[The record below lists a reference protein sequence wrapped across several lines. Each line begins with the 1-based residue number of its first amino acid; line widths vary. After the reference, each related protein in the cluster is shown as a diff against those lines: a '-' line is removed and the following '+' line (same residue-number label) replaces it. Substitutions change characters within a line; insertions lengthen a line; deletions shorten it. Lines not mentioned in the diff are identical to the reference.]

1 MTCLASF
8 GPFSIVYGPYPSIPA
23 VVGGHW
29 MLEACLYLFG
39 GTVHSGSGSMVVV
52 VDVDMLR
59 RRRKAGDIKSQ

>member
-1 MTCLASF
+1 MTRLASF
-8 GPFSIVYGPYPSIPA
+8 GPFSIVYGPYLSIPA

-52 VDVDMLR
+52 VDTLR
-59 RRRKAGDIKSQ
+59 RRRKAGDIKSR